1 LQGRNLFM
9 QTTKKIEKAISRFQ
23 DGEVFNYDQ
32 LSLVPTEYRAAVKA
46 LGRMAQAG
54 LIKRAS
60 TGRYYKPNRSVF
72 GELKPGEEQLLKPY
86 LFKRGK
92 RIAYVTGEAL
102 YNKMGLTTQ
111 VPKNIKVASRDKRV
125 ITKVGNVAVKP
136 VKSYVDVT
144 DDNYFILEIL
154 DAMKDFKEIPDLNRM
169 TALKRLIQKIKELK
183 EDDVRKLINVSLKY
197 PPRVRALTGA
207 LLTSLK
213 IDNKLI
219 ETLIKSLNP
228 LSSYNFGIKK
238 KELPAINQ
246 WNIV

>member
-1 LQGRNLFM
+1 M
-9 QTTKKIEKAISRFQ
+9 QTTKKIEKAISGFR
-23 DGEVFNYDQ
+23 DGEVFNYEQ
-32 LSLVPTEYRAAVKA
+32 LNLVPAEYRAAVKA
-46 LGRMAQAG
+46 LGRMTKAG
-54 LIKRAS
+54 IVKRAS
-60 TGRYYKPNRSVF
+60 TGRYYKPNKSVF
-72 GELKPGEEQLLKPY
+72 GELRPGEEELLKSY
-86 LFKRGK
+86 LFRKGK

-125 ITKVGNVAVKP
+125 ITKVGSIAVKP

-169 TALKRLIQKIKELK
+169 TALKRLMQKIKELK
-183 EDDVRKLINVSLKY
+183 EDDIRKLINLSLKY

-207 LLTSLK
+207 LLTSLG
-213 IDNKLI
+213 IDSKLT
-219 ETLIKSLNP
+219 EPLIKSLNP
-228 LSSYNFGIKK
+228 LSSYNYGIKK
-238 KELPAINQ
+238 KELPTINQ

>member
-1 LQGRNLFM
+1 M
-9 QTTKKIEKAISRFQ
+9 TK
-23 DGEVFNYDQ
+23 
-32 LSLVPTEYRAAVKA
+32 
-46 LGRMAQAG
+46 AG
-54 LIKRAS
+54 IVKRAS
-60 TGRYYKPNRSVF
+60 TGRYYKPNKSVF
-72 GELKPGEEQLLKPY
+72 GELRPGEEELLKSY
-86 LFKRGK
+86 LFRKGK

-125 ITKVGNVAVKP
+125 ITKVGSIAVKP

-169 TALKRLIQKIKELK
+169 TALKRLMQKNKELK
-183 EDDVRKLINVSLKY
+183 EDDIRKLINVSLKY

-213 IDNKLI
+213 INSKLT
-219 ETLIKSLNP
+219 ETLVKSLNS
-228 LSSYNFGIKK
+228 LSAYNFGIKK
-238 KELPAINQ
+238 KELPAIKRD
-246 WNIV
+246 

>member
-1 LQGRNLFM
+1 M
-9 QTTKKIEKAISRFQ
+9 QTTKKIEKAISGFRE
-23 DGEVFNYDQ
+23 GEVFNYEQ
-32 LSLVPTEYRAAVKA
+32 LNLVPAEYRAAVKA
-46 LGRMAQAG
+46 LGRMTKAG
-54 LIKRAS
+54 IVKRAS
-60 TGRYYKPNRSVF
+60 TGRYYKPNKSVF
-72 GELKPGEEQLLKPY
+72 GELRPGEEELLKSY
-86 LFKRGK
+86 LFRKGK

-125 ITKVGNVAVKP
+125 ITKVGSVAVKP

-144 DDNYFILEIL
+144 DDNYFVLEIL

-169 TALKRLIQKIKELK
+169 TALKRLMQKIKELK

-207 LLTSLK
+207 LLTSLG
-213 IDNKLI
+213 IDSKLT

-228 LSSYNFGIKK
+228 LSSYNYGIKK
-238 KELPAINQ
+238 KELPTINQ
-246 WNIV
+246 WNIL

>member
-1 LQGRNLFM
+1 M
-9 QTTKKIEKAISRFQ
+9 QTTKKIEKAISGFRE
-23 DGEVFNYDQ
+23 GEVFNYEQ
-32 LSLVPTEYRAAVKA
+32 LNLVPVEYRAAVKA
-46 LGRMAQAG
+46 LGRMTKAG
-54 LIKRAS
+54 IVKRAS
-60 TGRYYKPNRSVF
+60 TGRYYKPNKSVF
-72 GELKPGEEQLLKPY
+72 GELRPGEEELLKSY
-86 LFKRGK
+86 LFRKGK

-125 ITKVGNVAVKP
+125 ITKVGSVAVKP

-144 DDNYFILEIL
+144 DDNYFVLEIL

-169 TALKRLIQKIKELK
+169 TALKRLMQKIKELK

-207 LLTSLK
+207 LLTSLG
-213 IDNKLI
+213 IDSKLT

-228 LSSYNFGIKK
+228 LSSYNYGIKK
-238 KELPAINQ
+238 KELPTINQ
-246 WNIV
+246 WNIL

>member
-1 LQGRNLFM
+1 M

-23 DGEVFNYDQ
+23 NGEVFTYDQ
-32 LSLVPTEYRAAVKA
+32 LKLAPTEYRAAVKA
-46 LGRMAQAG
+46 LGRMTQAG
-54 LIKRAS
+54 LVQRAS
-60 TGRYYKPNRSVF
+60 TGRYYKPNKSVF

-86 LFKRGK
+86 LFKSGK
-92 RIAYVTGEAL
+92 RIAYVTGATL

-125 ITKVGNVAVKP
+125 ITKVGSIIVKP

-154 DAMKDFKEIPDLNRM
+154 DAMKDFKEIPDIDRR
-169 TALKRLIQKIKELK
+169 TTLKRLMQKIKEL
-183 EDDVRKLINVSLKY
+183 EDEDVRKLISTSLKY

-207 LLTSLK
+207 LLARLT

-219 ETLIKSLNP
+219 QPLLRSLNP
-228 LSSYNFGIKK
+228 LSSYSFGIKK
-238 KELPAINQ
+238 EELPTINQ

>member
-1 LQGRNLFM
+1 M

-46 LGRMAQAG
+46 LGRMTEAG

-60 TGRYYKPNRSVF
+60 TGRYYKPNKSVF
-72 GELKPGEEQLLKPY
+72 GELKPGEDQLLKSY

-111 VPKNIKVASRDKRV
+111 VAKNIKVASRDKRV
-125 ITKVGNVAVKP
+125 ITKVGNISVKP

-169 TALKRLIQKIKELK
+169 AAIKRLRQKIKELK
-183 EDDVRKLINVSLKY
+183 EDEVRKLINLSLKY

-207 LLTSLK
+207 LLTSVG
-213 IDNKLI
+213 IESKLTD
-219 ETLIKSLNP
+219 TLIKSLNP
-228 LSSYNFGIKK
+228 LSSYNFGIEK
-238 KELPAINQ
+238 KELQTINQ

>member
-1 LQGRNLFM
+1 M
-9 QTTKKIEKAISRFQ
+9 QTTKKIEKAISSFRE
-23 DGEVFNYDQ
+23 GEVFNYEQ
-32 LSLVPTEYRAAVKA
+32 LNLVPAEYRAAVKA
-46 LGRMAQAG
+46 LGRMTKAG
-54 LIKRAS
+54 IVKRAS
-60 TGRYYKPNRSVF
+60 TGRYYKPNKSVF
-72 GELKPGEEQLLKPY
+72 GELRPGEEELLKSY
-86 LFKRGK
+86 LFRKGK

-125 ITKVGNVAVKP
+125 ITKVGSVAVKP

-144 DDNYFILEIL
+144 DDNYFVLEIL

-169 TALKRLIQKIKELK
+169 TALKRLMQKIKELK

-207 LLTSLK
+207 LLTSLG
-213 IDNKLI
+213 IDSKLT

-228 LSSYNFGIKK
+228 LSSYNYGIKK
-238 KELPAINQ
+238 KELPTINQ
-246 WNIV
+246 WNIL

>member
-1 LQGRNLFM
+1 M

-46 LGRMAQAG
+46 LGRMTEAG

-60 TGRYYKPNRSVF
+60 TGRYYKPNKSVF
-72 GELKPGEEQLLKPY
+72 GELKPGEDQLLKSY

-111 VPKNIKVASRDKRV
+111 VAKNIKVASRDKRV
-125 ITKVGNVAVKP
+125 ITKVGNISVKP

-169 TALKRLIQKIKELK
+169 AAIKRLRQKIKDLK
-183 EDDVRKLINVSLKY
+183 EDEVRKLINLSLKY

-207 LLTSLK
+207 LLTSVG
-213 IDNKLI
+213 IESKLTD
-219 ETLIKSLNP
+219 TLIKSLNP
-228 LSSYNFGIKK
+228 LSSYNFGIEK
-238 KELPAINQ
+238 KELQTINQ